1 MTSPAAITVLEEE
14 LPARPKLLFVGAF
27 PPPDSRIMGGNVA
40 VCRALLHSSFA
51 ERLQLV
57 LVDSSREAA
66 PASLLVRTYRAAR
79 RAPRFLAALHRERPD
94 AVLLFA
100 SFGMSFL
107 EKALYAAYAR
117 MLGVPS
123 LLSVRSGHF
132 MDQCRRSR
140 GFRAL
145 ARLLLAAPARLVCQ
159 GQRWQDLFERT
170 LAVPRWRCPVVDAWM
185 ASEELLRIGRERSPL
200 RDEGVTL
207 LFLGTLESF
216 KGVFELLEAV
226 ERLRSDPA
234 VPPLELV
241 IGGRGRAERDLR
253 RIVEQRALGSVV
265 HFAGLL
271 SGQEKLEA
279 FRRADVFVLPSHTEG
294 LPNAMIEAM
303 AAGLAVVVTPVG
315 SIPDVIV
322 DGENGILVPPKDPT
336 ALADGL
342 ARVVCSKELR
352 TRVGREA
359 HRVAAARF
367 SMESGAASLDR
378 IIREAIRERR
388 ADATA
393 P

>member
-1 MTSPAAITVLEEE
+1 MTVQEAEV
-14 LPARPKLLFVGAF
+14 PARPKLLFVGAF
-27 PPPDSRIMGGNVA
+27 PPPDSPIMGGNVA
-40 VCRALLHSSFA
+40 VCRALLASSFA
-51 ERLQLV
+51 ERLRLV

-66 PASLLVRTYRAAR
+66 PAPLLVRTYRAAR

-94 AVLLFA
+94 AILLFA

-107 EKALYAAYAR
+107 EKSLYAAYAR

-132 MDQCRRSR
+132 IDQCRRSR
-140 GFRAL
+140 GFRAV

-159 GQRWQDLFERT
+159 GRRWQDLFEET
-170 LAVPRWRCPVVDAWM
+170 FAVPRRRCPVVDAWV
-185 ASEELLRIGRERSPL
+185 ASEDLLRIGRERSP
-200 RDEGVTL
+200 RHGHGVTL

-216 KGVFELLEAV
+216 KGLFELLEAL
-226 ERLRSDPA
+226 EQLRSRPD

-241 IGGRGRAERDLR
+241 IGGRGRAEQELR
-253 RIVEQRALGSVV
+253 LIVERRALGSVV
-265 HFAGLL
+265 RFAGLL
-271 SGQEKLEA
+271 SGQEKLDA

-322 DGENGILVPPKDPT
+322 DGENGVLVPAKDAA
-336 ALADGL
+336 ALAEGL
-342 ARVVCSKELR
+342 ARVVCSPELR
-352 TRVGREA
+352 TRIGREA
-359 HRVAAARF
+359 HRVAGGRF
-367 SMESGAASLDR
+367 SVESGAASLDR

-388 ADATA
+388 ADATR
-393 P
+393 